1 MQEPDGI
8 YISVQRPTKV
18 YPPLHIHVKRDILW
32 KRKHT
37 NQPLCILVELK
48 TYLHVLKGSF
58 QT

>member
-1 MQEPDGI
+1 M
-8 YISVQRPTKV
+8 QRPIKV

-37 NQPLCILVELK
+37 NQLLCVLVELK
-48 TYLHVLKGSF
+48 TYLPVLKGSF